1 MFGLKTNL
9 SHSPFILSYTIRIR
23 KHKST
28 ARKVKVFT
36 TRVSSGYVYVY
47 GWSPV
52 AILADYVFS
61 FQFQFSHVIRVTTQS
76 ALSCVWKPAGATT
89 TGSGSLSWPPCWG
102 PCWAPGCMPCLSTG
116 ICPGPGRTSLTTPWS
131 SQTSPTLGRDDQ
143 QTSRRM
149 ERIWPRSGWIEDKL
163 SVHIGGKSAKKKLVQ
178 CSWFCF
184 SCTPFKHCTTAK
196 VSFNRQ
202 LSANMS

>member
-1 MFGLKTNL
+1 MLHLSHLSLVASQPLNHLAVDKYGFKKIIPVFGLKTNL

-61 FQFQFSHVIRVTTQS
+61 F
-76 ALSCVWKPAGATT
+76 
-89 TGSGSLSWPPCWG
+89 
-102 PCWAPGCMPCLSTG
+102 
-116 ICPGPGRTSLTTPWS
+116 
-131 SQTSPTLGRDDQ
+131 
-143 QTSRRM
+143 
-149 ERIWPRSGWIEDKL
+149 
-163 SVHIGGKSAKKKLVQ
+163 
-178 CSWFCF
+178 
-184 SCTPFKHCTTAK
+184 
-196 VSFNRQ
+196 
-202 LSANMS
+202 